1 MEHPRIKMTR
11 DQVTLVTYLLDDSDD
26 EQLKL
31 DTLEGE
37 TDLFEVVGSLI
48 AAIELAEGHIG
59 IMNEQIKQRAD
70 RADRYQRKIE
80 QLKAL
85 IMSLMETAGVRKLP
99 MAEATVFTSERK
111 GSWKITDPDLLPKKF
126 L

>member
-37 TDLFEVVGSLI
+37 TDLFEVIGSLV
-48 AAIELAEGHIG
+48 AAIELAEGHLD
-59 IMNEQIKQRAD
+59 MLAKQIEQRAV
-70 RADRYQRKIE
+70 RAERYQRKID

-99 MAEATVFTSERK
+99 MAAATVFTSERK
-111 GSWKITDPDLLPKKF
+111 GSWKISDPDLL
-126 L
+126 